1 MIKVGYLISYDY
13 DLLFVSLR
21 QIYEFADKIFLAID
35 KDGKTWS
42 GNDLEIPKTFFDE
55 VQQFDYL
62 NKIEFYYDSFY
73 VKTLSPMENDVRER
87 TMLSKKMGRGWLIQ
101 IDVDEYI
108 YDFEIISSFL
118 RKHIYLTYFPW
129 LNPIAFTGCWVT
141 LFKKIESGYL
151 FIDNGEKFPL
161 ITNYAEYQYARAN
174 DNIINYSL
182 GAIAIHQ
189 SWARS
194 DEEMHFKINNWGH
207 SDDFDTVKYFEFWK
221 SLNEKNYKDFKN
233 IHPLSPAVWDEIRF
247 IESKNID
254 DFISKYSNLH
264 PQKLTPFSFS
274 NLLKRVLKRIVRKAI
289 VRCQKFL

>member
-13 DLLFVSLR
+13 DLLFISMK
-21 QIYEFADKIFLAID
+21 QIYQFADRIYLAID

-42 GNDLEIPKTFFDE
+42 GNTFEIPESFFNE
-55 VQQFDYL
+55 VKQFDYL

-108 YDFEIISSFL
+108 YDFEIISKYL
-118 RKHIYLTYFPW
+118 KKHIYLTYFPK
-129 LNPIAFTGCWVT
+129 LIPIAFKGCLVT
-141 LFKKIESGYL
+141 LFKKVESGYL
-151 FIDNGEKFPL
+151 FIDNRETFSL
-161 ITNYAEYQYARAN
+161 ITNYPEYQYARSN
-174 DNIINYSL
+174 NNIINYFL
-182 GAIAIHQ
+182 GIITIHQ

-194 DEEMHFKINNWGH
+194 DEEMQFKISNWGH
-207 SDDFDTVKYFEFWK
+207 RDDFDTVKYFEFWK

-247 IESKNID
+247 VESKNID
-254 DFISKYSNLH
+254 DFILKYSNLH

-289 VRCQKFL
+289 VRCQKFR